1 MERRRVISVVLVVLV
16 VLSLCSCGGSKV
28 KYPITYSMTSKTM
41 DEIVDLLIEEQG
53 LSESDLAAVG
63 GRSAFSSYMTLML
76 SWYGLADISIK
87 LVDSNTA
94 IMTSEGSSISSSYV
108 IKDSALILSDYSG
121 TIAVG
126 TISKDMKKLTL
137 DEDLFGGYSINLYAE

>member
-1 MERRRVISVVLVVLV
+1 MEKRRIIIVVLAVLV
-16 VLSLCSCGGSKV
+16 VLSLCSCGSKV
-28 KYPITYSMTSKTM
+28 KYPVTFSMTSKTM
-41 DEIVDLLIEEQG
+41 DEIVDLMIKEEG

-63 GRSAFSSYMTLML
+63 GRSGFASYMTLML
-76 SWYGLADISIK
+76 SWYGLDDISIK

-94 IMTSEGSSISSSYV
+94 IMTSGGSSVSSNYE
-108 IKDSALILSDYSG
+108 IKDSTLFFSDYSG

>member
-1 MERRRVISVVLVVLV
+1 
-16 VLSLCSCGGSKV
+16 
-28 KYPITYSMTSKTM
+28 
-41 DEIVDLLIEEQG
+41 
-53 LSESDLAAVG
+53 
-63 GRSAFSSYMTLML
+63 MTLML

-94 IMTSEGSSISSSYV
+94 IMTSEGSSISSAYV
-108 IKDSALILSDYSG
+108 IKDSTLILSDYSG